1 MRECYPII
9 IGNLYQRPP
18 HLTFVCASE
27 RYGYWY
33 SPRTRTHQH
42 ARLRARERGEVSPRS
57 TRRERRRILAPAVG
71 EGATARVSFSS
82 ACARGRV
89 FDRPKVLVA
98 GVSVA
103 RAAARRFHERARGPS
118 RRLPPRARHGSVRL
132 PPARGRRGRRR
143 RRLPRLQGANLHEG
157 ANDLPRARGSLPR
170 GPAPASPP
178 PPWRPSR
185 PHPAHRQRRAR
196 RRPPPRQPRPDRRRA
211 PRARSAEAPH
221 PRASSKPPR
230 LRRARHRARDEKTR
244 TYAKLRAF
252 ADAMPRRDRIAPIVA
267 PKRDVPAAPA
277 ALSWRSKTPPPTP
290 TSRGQTLRPSP
301 TSSRT
306 TSSTEPSM
314 ATARWVRRR
323 RSRR

>member
-42 ARLRARERGEVSPRS
+42 ERLRARERGEVSPRS

-118 RRLPPRARHGSVRL
+118 RRLAPRARHGSVRL

-196 RRPPPRQPRPDRRRA
+196 RRPPPRQPRSDRRRA
-211 PRARSAEAPH
+211 PRAPRPRRRTLEPPRSLHAATSPP
-221 PRASSKPPR
+221 PRARRKSANVRETTR
-230 LRRARHRARDEKTR
+230 LRGRHATTRSNRADRRA
-244 TYAKLRAF
+244 
-252 ADAMPRRDRIAPIVA
+252 
-267 PKRDVPAAPA
+267 
-277 ALSWRSKTPPPTP
+277 
-290 TSRGQTLRPSP
+290 QT
-301 TSSRT
+301 
-306 TSSTEPSM
+306 
-314 ATARWVRRR
+314 
-323 RSRR
+323 

>member
-211 PRARSAEAPH
+211 PRAPARGAAPSSLLEASTRRRAATARATKKRERTRNYAPSRTPCHDASEARRSSRPNATSP
-221 PRASSKPPR
+221 PPR
-230 LRRARHRARDEKTR
+230 RRS
-244 TYAKLRAF
+244 
-252 ADAMPRRDRIAPIVA
+252 PP
-267 PKRDVPAAPA
+267 
-277 ALSWRSKTPPPTP
+277 RSKTPSPTP
-290 TSRGQTLRPSP
+290 TSRGQTRRPSP